1 MRITSK
7 RRKGFWTKDLAIVT
21 HVSAR
26 VALLSV
32 CVCARFSCVRVYH
45 GEGEGGDW
53 GGGGGCSFALGP
65 RGLHKYVLEINS
77 G

>member
-45 GEGEGGDW
+45 GEGEGG
-53 GGGGGCSFALGP
+53 CSFALGP

>member
-53 GGGGGCSFALGP
+53 GGGGVAHSLLA
-65 RGLHKYVLEINS
+65 RGVYIS
-77 G
+77 MY